1 MGPFPPCRLHA
12 KGALA
17 DAIVCAHL
25 LQETRTSTLLDYGAP
40 VGSDGPS
47 SMAKLV
53 GVPCGI
59 ATQLVLDGVVSAK
72 GILAPYSMDIVKP
85 IMEALEAE
93 GITMVE
99 KTL

>member
-1 MGPFPPCRLHA
+1 
-12 KGALA
+12 
-17 DAIVCAHL
+17 
-25 LQETRTSTLLDYGAP
+25 
-40 VGSDGPS
+40 
-47 SMAKLV
+47 MAKLV

-59 ATQLVLDGVVSAK
+59 ATQLVLDGVVAAK

>member
-1 MGPFPPCRLHA
+1 M
-12 KGALA
+12 
-17 DAIVCAHL
+17 
-25 LQETRTSTLLDYGAP
+25 QETRTSTLLDYGAP

-47 SMAKLV
+47 AMSKLV
-53 GVPCGI
+53 GVPCGV
-59 ATQLVLDGVVSAK
+59 AVQLVLDGVVAEK
-72 GILAPYSMDIVKP
+72 GILAPYSMDIVQP